1 MRSGTLVKFSVKVMN
16 DNIQGVLS
24 YFIWLQI
31 FFTRQRQHILLTV
44 NPNTQTVNSVILYH
58 C

>member
-1 MRSGTLVKFSVKVMN
+1 MRSGSLVKFSVKVMN

-31 FFTRQRQHILLTV
+31 FFTRQRQHILPTV